1 MSQKRATQR
10 RWIVHRTFEPDRL
23 SPATLIQA
31 YTQLVPYHI
40 RVLDLALV
48 QPEAAGAFPDQ
59 RQQQR
64 NGQAIPKL
72 TDLSPTQPQLKQ
84 SLVIEPITKKEAD

>member
-31 YTQLVPYHI
+31 YSQIVPAHI
-40 RVLDLALV
+40 RVLALPPALLAAAEPASLNDQPSPQITDLTGSQLEPALV
-48 QPEAAGAFPDQ
+48 IG
-59 RQQQR
+59 
-64 NGQAIPKL
+64 
-72 TDLSPTQPQLKQ
+72 S
-84 SLVIEPITKKEAD
+84 ITKQEAD